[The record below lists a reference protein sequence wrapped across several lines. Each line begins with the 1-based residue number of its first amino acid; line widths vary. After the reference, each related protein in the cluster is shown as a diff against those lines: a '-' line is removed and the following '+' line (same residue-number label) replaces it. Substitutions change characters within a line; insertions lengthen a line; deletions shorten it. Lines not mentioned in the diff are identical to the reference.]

1 MYDINIITQHGSGW
15 VMLCTR
21 SAQITE
27 VTESQCSRSVQRHYW
42 VQQTRTVYYPCM
54 HPVKTFELTGRVQ
67 VTSLHAS
74 FGSPVSSLE
83 PWILEHLPSN
93 SRCWFLLTKDS
104 QTGRRA
110 GTSQE
115 ALLNCVWSFLC
126 MRVKLPAGLQQLC
139 SWGVSSAES
148 TCRLFVFRGEII
160 IDSADLWRGQSLETA
175 HHTFPLVWLWDKW
188 THLEAWLLRCSPPA
202 CTEDQFWLSVGFRVD
217 FKILVP
223 ADSSSIKHA
232 WSGPPSLF
240 KTSFQP

>member
-27 VTESQCSRSVQRHYW
+27 VTDSQCSRSVQRHYW

-74 FGSPVSSLE
+74 FGSPVSSPE

-104 QTGRRA
+104 QTAELEHHRKHFWTVFGRFYVW
-110 GTSQE
+110 GWSC
-115 ALLNCVWSFLC
+115 LLVRSRSAHEVFPQPS
-126 MRVKLPAGLQQLC
+126 RPAG
-139 SWGVSSAES
+139 
-148 TCRLFVFRGEII
+148 
-160 IDSADLWRGQSLETA
+160 
-175 HHTFPLVWLWDKW
+175 
-188 THLEAWLLRCSPPA
+188 
-202 CTEDQFWLSVGFRVD
+202 
-217 FKILVP
+217 
-223 ADSSSIKHA
+223 SSSSGVRLLSTLLIFDEVRA
-232 WSGPPSLF
+232 WRLHIIPLHWF
-240 KTSFQP
+240 DCEINERTLRLDYCDARLQLVQKTSFGCLLGLELILRSSCQPTPPR